1 MIAQKTIKS
10 TEVTTKEMKRTE
22 QAEVLY
28 YVHQYIANST
38 TKPMQNQMLVLT
50 PP

>member
-10 TEVTTKEMKRTE
+10 ISTEVTTKKWKE
-22 QAEVLY
+22 QSKQKY

-38 TKPMQNQMLVLT
+38 TKPMQNQMLILT